1 MTYTIIAWDCRQ
13 IIPSP
18 HTDDYIF
25 WVKAATKLG
34 ELLLAVAVVGGGF
47 YESWVGEED
56 TDWSML
62 NWLVSCH

>member
-25 WVKAATKLG
+25 WVKVKMMIMMMIMMMKIIMTTSSG
-34 ELLLAVAVVGGGF
+34 
-47 YESWVGEED
+47 
-56 TDWSML
+56 
-62 NWLVSCH
+62 